1 MKNTLL
7 LMLLAAWMAGPGAAA
22 QQPATRA
29 PARDRVEAQ
38 RVAVLT
44 NKLALTPEES
54 ARFWP
59 IYNAHRAAMKDMRE
73 DWDRPDFATIS
84 DAEADRL
91 LEEHIRQ
98 EYRKLEL
105 RKELVAQLRGV
116 LPSRKILMIP
126 AAEAEFNRELLRR
139 VQDRMPPR

>member
-7 LMLLAAWMAGPGAAA
+7 LMILATWIAGSGVLA
-22 QQPATRA
+22 QQPANRG
-29 PARDRVEAQ
+29 PVRDRVDAQ
-38 RVAVLT
+38 RVAFLT
-44 NKLALTPEES
+44 HKLALTPEES

-59 IYNAHRAAMKDMRE
+59 IYNAHRAAMKDVRE
-73 DWDRPDFATIS
+73 DWDRPDFATLS

-91 LEEHIRQ
+91 LDEHMRQ

-105 RKELVAQLRGV
+105 RKELVAKLRGV

-139 VQDRMPPR
+139 VQDRVPPR